1 MSSHDSQ
8 PNGAQAIAT
17 AATQLLQ
24 QLKREGIH
32 HVLANAGT
40 DFPSIIEALSTDNG
54 SGSMPTALAIHH
66 ENVAVGMAHGYYL
79 ASGRLAAVM
88 VHVNVG
94 LANCTMGALNAASSQ
109 VPVLLMSGRTPIT
122 EGGRHGSRLLPIH
135 WGQEMFDQAAMVRE
149 ATKWEYELR
158 YPEQAA
164 AVVHRAVSVATA
176 APPGPVYLS
185 LPREGLAEPVQIA
198 TRPLVQSTPH
208 AAAPN
213 PIAVQ
218 QAADLLAAAKR
229 PVVVVQRTP
238 VGGDIT
244 DLASLAQEA
253 ALGVCEFWPTANAM
267 ATDHPSHIG
276 FDPAAVLKDADVV
289 VTIGA
294 MVPWAPMQ
302 ALAPTSKVIAIG
314 LDPLEQTVPFRGFP
328 ADVLMAADPSLA
340 ISALRGALQGATP
353 EAVLNDRRQF
363 LHDARAAQAQ
373 SLAQQ
378 IQAGEQGPMNHAFI
392 SRVISDEAGP
402 DALVFSELGAI
413 GGALELRAPGR
424 LFWTPLAGGLGWG
437 VPAALGAKLAQPD
450 RTVIATVGDGSY
462 LFANP
467 SACHQV
473 AAAHGLPVLTIVFN
487 NGRWQAVK
495 RATLSMYP
503 DGDAAAQTTMPL
515 TDLGPSPDYCS
526 VAQAHGAYAERVDHP
541 SQLRDAMRRA
551 LRELRENGRQVLL
564 DVAIP

>member
-1 MSSHDSQ
+1 MSSHHSEV
-8 PNGAQAIAT
+8 PT

-24 QLKREGIH
+24 QLKREGVH
-32 HVLANAGT
+32 HLLANAGT
-40 DFPSIIEALSTDNG
+40 DFPSIIEALSKDKG
-54 SGSMPTALAIHH
+54 SGEMPTALAIHH

-79 ASGRLAAVM
+79 ASGHLAAVM

-94 LANCTMGALNAASSQ
+94 LANCTMGTLNAASSQ
-109 VPVLLMSGRTPIT
+109 VPILLMSGRTPIT

-135 WGQEMFDQAAMVRE
+135 WGQEMYDQAAMVRE

-164 AVVHRAVSVATA
+164 TAVHRAVSVATA
-176 APPGPVYLS
+176 APAGPVYLS
-185 LPREGLAEPVQIA
+185 LPREGLAETVQIA
-198 TRPLVQSTPH
+198 SRPLVHSQQH

-213 PIAVQ
+213 PTAVQ
-218 QAADLLAAAKR
+218 EAANLLASAKR

-238 VGGDIT
+238 VGGEIDH
-244 DLASLAQEA
+244 LASLAHEA
-253 ALGVCEFWPTANAM
+253 AWGVCEFWPTANAL

-276 FDPAAVLKDADVV
+276 FEPAAVLKDADVV

-294 MVPWAPMQ
+294 MVPWSPMQ
-302 ALAPTSKVIAIG
+302 ALPPSSKVIAIG
-314 LDPLEQTVPFRGFP
+314 LDPLEQSVPFRGFP

-340 ISALRGALQGATP
+340 ITALRDALQGMTP
-353 EAVLNDRRQF
+353 EALIHERRKF
-363 LHDARAAQAQ
+363 LLATRTAQAET
-373 SLAQQ
+373 LAKT
-378 IQAGEQGPMNHAFI
+378 IQMGEQGTMNHAFI

-402 DALVFSELGAI
+402 EALVFSELGAI
-413 GGALELRAPGR
+413 GGALELSAPGR

-437 VPAALGAKLAQPD
+437 VPAALGAKLAQPE

-473 AAAHGLPVLTIVFN
+473 SAAHHLPVLTIVFN

-503 DGDAAAQTTMPL
+503 DGEAAAQHTMPL
-515 TDLGPSPDYCS
+515 TDLGPPPDYCA

-541 SQLRDAMRRA
+541 SQLREALRRA
-551 LRELRENGRQVLL
+551 LHELRQNGRQVLL
-564 DVAIP
+564 DVAMP